1 MKLIFERN
9 SPLNTTLVDEA
20 TGEVVY
26 EIETSGLLS
35 RATIIWIPTRSEFF
49 FGLFVDISFA

>member
-49 FGLFVDISFA
+49 F